1 MFENEEK
8 KLHEMKGKI
17 DKVEVPSNIDEYI
30 LKGIHEAKGQG
41 RSVHSIWKWGSI
53 AACLLL
59 LIMFTSIKVSP
70 TFASYVSTIPGM
82 QKIVDLMR
90 NDKGMISIIE
100 NEYLQIIDMT
110 VEENGVKLTI
120 DAIIVDEDRAF
131 LYYTIETDQSYGH
144 VMLSETRFTDKEGR
158 ELPLSS
164 GVYSHGNVEKNI
176 PISGELFLAYP
187 VENQLPSE
195 IVLRTGVEADGKEV
209 LVSQGIP
216 ITIDYEKFSAIKKV
230 YEVNK
235 TVAIEGQKILV
246 EKVEIR
252 PTRIAVSVLYDE
264 TNTHKIFGYD
274 NIRLVD
280 ERGEVWT
287 EQIPTTS
294 FNETNPNKD
303 TLYFESNF
311 FAEPKELY
319 LEFSSVRALPKDEVE
334 LVVDIDSDEIIQQ
347 PSDNRFTSVT
357 TSFKDIVFVY
367 KSDDSMAHFAVLL
380 STYVDANGTEYH
392 STFSHSGDRL
402 NNTREVGFELFSE
415 AKSPLTFTITD
426 YPNLLKQEVRLKLK

>member
-8 KLHEMKGKI
+8 KLHEMKDKI

-30 LKGIHEAKGQG
+30 LKGMHQAKEKK
-41 RSVHSIWKWGSI
+41 RTFHSSFRWGAI
-53 AACLLL
+53 AASVLL

-70 TFASYVSTIPGM
+70 TFAGYVSSIPGM
-82 QKIVDLMR
+82 QKIVELMR

-100 NEYLQIIDMT
+100 NEYLQIIDTT

-131 LYYTIETDQSYGH
+131 LYYTIETDKSYRE
-144 VMLSETRFTDKEGR
+144 VILSEARFTDKEGN

-164 GVYSHGNVEKNI
+164 GVYSHGNVEKNT
-176 PISGELFLAYP
+176 PISGELLLAYP

-195 IVLRTGVEADGKEV
+195 IILHTGVKADGVDV
-209 LVSQGIP
+209 LISQGIP

-230 YEVNK
+230 YEVNE

-252 PTRIAVSVLYDE
+252 PTRIAVSILYDE
-264 TNTHKIFGYD
+264 LNTHKIFAFD
-274 NIRLVD
+274 NIRLMD
-280 ERGEVWT
+280 EKGEIWT
-287 EQIPTTS
+287 EQTASIS
-294 FNETNPNKD
+294 FFETDPNRF
-303 TLYFESNF
+303 TLYFESNY

-334 LVVDIDSDEIIQQ
+334 LVVDIEQEEIIQQ
-347 PSDNRFTSVT
+347 PSDNRFISVT
-357 TSFKDIVFVY
+357 TSFKDIVFEY
-367 KSDDSMAHFAVLL
+367 QSDDSLAQGAILS
-380 STYVDANGTEYH
+380 STYVDANGTEFR
-392 STFSHSGDRL
+392 SSFFHSGDRL
-402 NNTREVGFELFSE
+402 NNIREIGFELFSE

-426 YPNLLKQEVRLKLK
+426 YPNRLKGDVGLKLK